1 MNKFARF
8 LALLL
13 ATLLISTAMLA
24 CQKQQD
30 AAPDATDAPAEPDAT
45 AIPDSFF
52 VGTWTGVSYLLD
64 GSDVTQAMESNQS
77 TSTIALGAD
86 YNAYIETAGSG
97 VAATWAR
104 TEDGLSLTHAEEV
117 TAIRLTEDGQLEWT
131 MQDEDN
137 ATSSVLVILYNKT
150 ADTAELPSET
160 TDGAVNIPVDPDV
173 DVLNP
178 IGSWTLYYAETQG
191 VDVTEGLLA
200 QMSLIVVFNVDGTV
214 QMTGGGFDEEQITWT
229 LDGTTI
235 TINDGTAD
243 DVMQLAD
250 GRLDWNLVVGEDSI
264 LLRFIKTTN
273 RTDG

>member
-24 CQKQQD
+24 CHKQQD
-30 AAPDATDAPAEPDAT
+30 AAPDATDAPAAPDAT